1 MFLHGITRC
10 SSKVFR
16 LTPFEKKPNF
26 ASGHHIMKNIIAKG
40 LFKVLRGLLW
50 LIALMPF
57 SVLYFFSDI
66 LFLIIFYLIRYRRK
80 VTLKNLK
87 NSFPEK
93 SHSEIKAIEKKYYR
107 NLADIVFE
115 FIKIEHI
122 SRDSINKRM
131 VIKNPKILSTLYDQG
146 KSVFIAIGHCG
157 NWEWLGKK
165 IALSTRHNAFAVMKP
180 IHDPHFNDY
189 MTQLRV
195 RFHTPNLI
203 EYKKTLRVLA
213 KATDSANAV
222 LIASDQTPTFGESN
236 FWTTFLNQETAFFLG
251 LEKIAISLD
260 YAVLFFDIQRTGRG
274 RYEIVITPVSLD
286 PRATQPLEIT
296 NSYVKLL
303 EEAIRS
309 HPDNWLWSHRR
320 WKHKKSA

>member
-1 MFLHGITRC
+1 
-10 SSKVFR
+10 
-16 LTPFEKKPNF
+16 
-26 ASGHHIMKNIIAKG
+26 MKNIIYKG

-50 LIALMPF
+50 LIALLPF
-57 SVLYFFSDI
+57 PLLYVLSDI

-80 VTLKNLK
+80 VTVSNLS

-93 SHSEIKAIEKKYYR
+93 SLKEIKAIEKKYYR

-131 VIKNPKILSTLYDQG
+131 VIKNPEILSTLYEQK
-146 KSVFIAIGHCG
+146 KSVFIAVGHCG

-180 IHDPHFNDY
+180 IHDPYFNDY

-203 EYKKTLRVLA
+203 EYKKTMRVLA
-213 KATDSANAV
+213 KAKDTTNAV
-222 LIASDQTPTFGESN
+222 LIASDQTPTYGESN
-236 FWTTFLNQETAFFLG
+236 FWTTFLHQETAFYLG
-251 LEKIAISLD
+251 LEKIAKSLD
-260 YAVLFFDIQRTGRG
+260 YAVLFYDIQRKERG
-274 RYEIVITPVSLD
+274 FYELVITPITLNPV
-286 PRATQPLEIT
+286 ATQPLEIT
-296 NSYVKLL
+296 TRYVRLL
-303 EEAIRS
+303 EEAIRRN
-309 HPDNWLWSHRR
+309 PDNWLWSHRR
-320 WKHKKSA
+320 WKHKRST